1 MDDSPDFRKSPGGE
15 PERPG
20 RETQSMGPKARVN
33 DLHLTGLVEHS
44 ESMLRPHE
52 DRPKHLLVVDDDPRV
67 QDLLQEVLSGAGYRV
82 QTAFDSDEAMQHIA
96 QRNFDGLVLDLVL
109 PEEDGLALY
118 DRILELNPYLRNRI
132 IFISGEAREHQL
144 HRVAKKTGIGVLQ
157 KPFNILD
164 LIQVLRD
171 RGL

>member
-1 MDDSPDFRKSPGGE
+1 
-15 PERPG
+15 
-20 RETQSMGPKARVN
+20 MGPKARLN
-33 DLHLTGLVEHS
+33 DLHLTGLVDHS
-44 ESMLRPHE
+44 EAVLRPHE

-67 QDLLQEVLSGAGYRV
+67 QDLLQEILSGAGYRV
-82 QTAFDSDEAMQHIA
+82 ETAFDSDEAMRHIA

-118 DRILELNPYLRNRI
+118 DRILELSPYLRNRI

-144 HRVAKKTGIGVLQ
+144 HRVTKRTGVGVLQ